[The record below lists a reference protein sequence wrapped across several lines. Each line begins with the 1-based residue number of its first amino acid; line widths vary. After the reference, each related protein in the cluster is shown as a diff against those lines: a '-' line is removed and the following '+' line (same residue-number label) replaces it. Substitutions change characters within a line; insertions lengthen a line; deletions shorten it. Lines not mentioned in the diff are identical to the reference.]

1 VHPRFRTLTTGF
13 LSKDLVLGPQR
24 RVFFL
29 GTSFQVRLKSGP
41 GTENLDSGPLSRILA
56 TSVQVLEAVS
66 WVITVTEIKIPKSR
80 NSSTYPGPPFLQS
93 TPQERVVTRKN
104 FQALPGQ
111 TDTTV
116 ALICKIDVTE
126 DYSVTLASLEH
137 RISDPQESN

>member
-66 WVITVTEIKIPKSR
+66 WVITVTEIEIPKSK
-80 NSSTYPGPPFLQS
+80 NSSTYRASPPPPFYK
-93 TPQERVVTRKN
+93 THHRERTMTGRI
-104 FQALPGQ
+104 FQALLGQIDRQ
-111 TDTTV
+111 TDKHHCSFNIS
-116 ALICKIDVTE
+116 LIMPKKNQHDV
-126 DYSVTLASLEH
+126 
-137 RISDPQESN
+137 I